1 MHVEE
6 SLGAC
11 ESYGLL
17 VLDYGSAFFVCIFIQ
32 VKGCGDGRGGRV
44 RVEGRD
50 SDEWMAVKLGQRKQ
64 YTVSLSGAVCACCTY
79 LQVCVLVVL

>member
-11 ESYGLL
+11 ESGSLL
-17 VLDYGSAFFVCIFIQ
+17 VLDYGSVFVITCTCISIQ
-32 VKGCGDGRGGRV
+32 VGECGDGRGGRV

-50 SDEWMAVKLGQRKQ
+50 SDEWMAVKLGQHN
-64 YTVSLSGAVCACCTY
+64 
-79 LQVCVLVVL
+79 